1 MNEYLYLL
9 TAKMGSLSFL
19 SPHAQSEG

>member
-1 MNEYLYLL
+1 MNEYLY